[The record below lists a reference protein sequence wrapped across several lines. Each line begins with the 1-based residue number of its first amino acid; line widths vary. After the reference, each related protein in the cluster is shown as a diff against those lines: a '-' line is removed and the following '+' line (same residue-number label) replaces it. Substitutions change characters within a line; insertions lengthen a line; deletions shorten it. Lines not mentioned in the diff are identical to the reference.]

1 MRTAKLLQNC
11 AFVLPLLFALAGC
24 GAPANAPQ
32 EQPTGV
38 QDIQPG
44 DKSIIQT
51 PATSRGTDSQLEERN
66 I

>member
-1 MRTAKLLQNC
+1 MKPLRFLQTC
-11 AFVLPLLFALAGC
+11 AAAIPLLFALAGC
-24 GAPANAPQ
+24 GAPAQAPQ
-32 EQPTGV
+32 TEPAGA

-51 PATSRGTDSQLEERN
+51 PAPNRSDSAQLEERN